1 MKNSSPQ
8 LEFQAI
14 SVQSSDPEYLNL
26 LTPGHFIIGI
36 DLNAITEPNSSSHK
50 ITLAERGKLT
60 QQFFQNGNVG
70 QCKGPF
76 QCLTDYLDFMI
87 KDLVLIKMKK
97 GIFF

>member
-26 LTPGHFIIGI
+26 LTTGHFIIGI

-50 ITLAERGKLT
+50 ITLAERDARPDLFTKT
-60 QQFFQNGNVG
+60 FQLER
-70 QCKGPF
+70 CK
-76 QCLTDYLDFMI
+76 DHSEI
-87 KDLVLIKMKK
+87 KTYAMLL
-97 GIFF
+97 